1 MKKPACGLCAICFLL
16 IGNLAFLVYSHN
28 VLKNN
33 EHEVRV
39 DIPVSQDLLRLEAK
53 IDAIYEECK
62 LRDSAIYR
70 NLLEL
75 KQEITGQQTI
85 DLRNKIAELQ

>member
-1 MKKPACGLCAICFLL
+1 MKKLITILLGLNLVATSIVGFIVYKNSKEPAEIQ
-16 IGNLAFLVYSHN
+16 I
-28 VLKNN
+28 
-33 EHEVRV
+33 
-39 DIPVSQDLLRLEAK
+39 DIPVSKDLGRLEAK

-75 KQEITGQQTI
+75 RQEITGEQTI
-85 DLRNKIAELQ
+85 NQRDKIAGL

>member
-16 IGNLAFLVYSHN
+16 IGNLAFSVYSYN
-28 VLKNN
+28 ELKSGNQDLTI
-33 EHEVRV
+33 
-39 DIPVSQDLLRLEAK
+39 DIPIAKDLGRLEAK

-70 NLLEL
+70 TLLEL
-75 KQEITGQQTI
+75 RQEITGEQTI
-85 DLRNKIAELQ
+85 NQRDKIAGL